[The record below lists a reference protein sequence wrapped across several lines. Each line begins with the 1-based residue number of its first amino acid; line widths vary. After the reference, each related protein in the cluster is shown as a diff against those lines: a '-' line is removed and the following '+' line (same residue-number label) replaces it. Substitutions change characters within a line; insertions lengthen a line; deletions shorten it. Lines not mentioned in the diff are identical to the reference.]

1 MKFFFADSLDLVD
14 PTFDF
19 QTETRSEVR
28 VRQRDDAYP
37 HEILS
42 PPPYDGIL
50 VSKAIVDGH
59 GDRGGKYTVAQRH
72 RFLRSGVRSF
82 FRITNRSLET
92 IGDCG
97 AFSYVQEER
106 PPYSV
111 DEVLEFYQS
120 AGFDYGISVDHIILQ
135 YQAEFDMPLKGLDP
149 VPPKWRARQEI
160 TLKLAKEFYR
170 KAKRIDGLTPI
181 GVAQGWSPLSYT
193 ESVRRLQAIGYDYIA
208 LGGVVPLK
216 TDQIL
221 ACLKQIET
229 VRKSRTRLH
238 LLGVTRCESISE
250 FRSFG
255 VASFDSTS
263 PLRQAFK
270 DDTDN
275 FYTLDRTYCAVRVPQ
290 VEGNA
295 KLGKR
300 IRAGEVNQD
309 GARRLERACLDVLT
323 RFDRGEASLL
333 EAAGAVE
340 EYEFFLSGSR
350 ERAEAYREVLR
361 DQPWKQCDCDV
372 CRKIGIHVILFR
384 GAERNR
390 RRGFHNLHVFRKRL
404 QLELSRTS
412 SRTER
417 ASNKPMRIGSGNG
430 KQA

>member
-14 PTFDF
+14 PSFDF
-19 QTETRSEVR
+19 QSETRSEAR
-28 VRQRDDAYP
+28 VRQRDDVYP
-37 HEILS
+37 HEVLS

-82 FRITNRSLET
+82 FRITDSNLET

-97 AFSYVQEER
+97 AFSYVNEEL

-111 DEVLEFYQS
+111 DEVLEFYQG

-135 YQAEFDMPLKGLDP
+135 YQAEFDLSLKGVDP
-149 VPPKWRARQEI
+149 VPPQWRARQDI

-170 KAKRIDGLTPI
+170 KAKKVGGLTPI
-181 GVAQGWSPLSYT
+181 GVAQGWSPLSYA
-193 ESVRRLQAIGYDYIA
+193 ESVRRLQAMGYNYIA

-221 ACLKQIET
+221 ACLKEIDN
-229 VRKSRTRLH
+229 VRKPGTKLH
-238 LLGVTRCESISE
+238 LLGVTRCESISQ
-250 FRSFG
+250 FRSYG
-255 VASFDSTS
+255 VGSFDSTS

-275 FYTLDRTYCAVRVPQ
+275 FYTLDRTYCAVRIPQ
-290 VEGNA
+290 VEGNP

-300 IRAGEVNQD
+300 IRAGQVNQD
-309 GARRLERACLDVLT
+309 VARRLEKACLDVLT
-323 RFDRGEASLL
+323 KYDRGAASLK
-333 EAAGAVE
+333 EAVGVVE

-350 ERAEAYREVLR
+350 ERVDAYREVLT
-361 DQPWKQCDCDV
+361 DQPWKKCDCNV

-404 QLELSRTS
+404 QVELSRMS
-412 SRTER
+412 SGIKTKSSKQTRV
-417 ASNKPMRIGSGNG
+417 GSGNG
-430 KQA
+430 NQA